1 MRWKRW
7 GKRWRQKW
15 EQGAG
20 EQWRRFTSFIR
31 STPEMWGQV
40 VGSMGEVWEGF
51 LGRIAEVWEQVSD
64 FEVVL
69 QHTCSVRKKY
79 LVYMITIK

>member
-1 MRWKRW
+1 
-7 GKRWRQKW
+7 
-15 EQGAG
+15 
-20 EQWRRFTSFIR
+20 
-31 STPEMWGQV
+31 MWGQV